1 MVLPKPPYL
10 LFVTLLAITYTLFG
24 KFSLLFAIPPGNAC
38 PVWPAA
44 GLAVA
49 SCFIYGYRAWP
60 GILIGATV
68 VNATTAVS
76 PSVALV
82 IGIGNTLEALATV
95 WLIKRYAKIDG
106 KFCYSAD
113 VFKFVMFAL
122 VGALVSSLIGS
133 TAILAAGKLTANE
146 YSQNWVTWFLGDWTG
161 ITIAAPAIITWRNS
175 AAQHWTR
182 QKSAELVLLII
193 LFCACAVF
201 VLSVSGVPLFYLFL
215 PFIIW
220 LAFRFSQSEVTKA
233 IFVLAAATVWA
244 TETGGGPLAGLPF
257 NSALL
262 LLQVFVS
269 VVGITGLALAVTV
282 DERSRTEQSLR
293 KLQEELES
301 RVVRR
306 TEQLKAAIDILR
318 QDIVVREKMQ
328 QELQTKEKQLE
339 EAQHLAHLG
348 SWNWDIVPDHLTI
361 SAEMAR
367 IYGVP
372 PDEIPLLNYDKYLD
386 YIPPEEHSLVHQ
398 VVGTGL
404 ATKQPFRY
412 EHGVIRPDGTRRELR
427 CRGAVEVD
435 AGGTPIRM
443 YGTAHDVTEEKVLEK
458 NLLEA
463 EELYR
468 KLVELSPDA
477 IYLLYGDRCAFSNS
491 AGFRLVGAKHAEQL
505 VEHSFLEFISH
516 DSRVLVADTLQQVG
530 KIENVI
536 SFEGKIVQLDGAVI
550 DAELSGI
557 SCNIKDRRSILL
569 VARDISERK
578 KAAQKI
584 QHLAHF
590 DSLTDLA
597 NRLLFKEHLQHA
609 IAHSNRTRMPLF
621 VLFVDLNRFKY
632 INDTCGH
639 NAGDQVLRECARRL
653 KDCMRDSDTIARSGG
668 DEFLILIES
677 YAGLRDISA
686 VAQKILTA
694 MERPFHVDRKEF
706 EIGASIG
713 ISTCPDDG
721 TDVETLIKHA
731 DIAMYRAKM
740 ERKSHFCFYSPS
752 MTRQSLERYAMESTL
767 RHALERGEMEL
778 YYQPKICLRTGRMSG
793 AEALIRWHHPEYGL
807 LLPNHFIY
815 LAEEIGVIADMGLW
829 AIREVCTRCRIWR
842 QHGLPEIR
850 IAINL
855 AYPQFSNERLF
866 GNIKQL
872 LDEAD
877 LPPSILELEITETMV
892 MENAEKLMHSLQ
904 QLKQYGVHLSIDD
917 FGTGYSSL
925 AYLKRLPVD
934 SVKVDRSFIKDLPAD
949 TDDAAITR
957 AVLALVHSLK
967 KLVVAE
973 GVETSEQL
981 KFLIENGCDEVQ
993 GFYFSKA
1000 LPEMEFRQFLA
1011 EKKQFAL

>member
-1 MVLPKPPYL
+1 MVLLKPSYL
-10 LFVTLLAITYTLFG
+10 LLVALLAITYTLFG
-24 KFSLLFAIPPGNAC
+24 KYSLLFAVPPGNAC
-38 PVWPAA
+38 AVWPAA

-49 SCFIYGYRAWP
+49 SCFIYGYRVWP

-76 PSVALV
+76 PSVALI
-82 IGIGNTLEALATV
+82 IGIGNTLEALITA
-95 WLIKRYAKIDG
+95 WLIKRHAKIDG
-106 KFCYSAD
+106 KFCYSTD
-113 VFKFVMFAL
+113 VFKFVQYAL
-122 VGALVSSLIGS
+122 IGALTSSLIGP
-133 TAILAAGKLTANE
+133 TAMLAGGELTADE
-146 YSQNWVTWFLGDWTG
+146 YSRNWVTWFLGDWTG
-161 ITIAAPAIITWRNS
+161 ITIAAPAIITWRSS
-175 AAQHWTR
+175 ARRHWTPL
-182 QKSAELVLLII
+182 KSMEMASFALL
-193 LFCACAVF
+193 FGACAVF
-201 VLSVSGVPLFYLFL
+201 VLTVNHAPLFYLFL
-215 PFIIW
+215 PLIIW
-220 LAFRFSQSEVTKA
+220 LAFRFTQSEVTKA
-233 IFVLAAATVWA
+233 IFLLAVTTVWA
-244 TETGGGPLAGLPF
+244 TKTGGGPLAGLPF
-257 NSALL
+257 SSALL

-269 VVGITGLALAVTV
+269 VIGITGLALAVTV
-282 DERSRTEQSLR
+282 DERARTEQSLR
-293 KLQEELES
+293 KLHEELES
-301 RVVRR
+301 CVTRR
-306 TEQLKAAIDILR
+306 TEQLKVAIDKLR
-318 QDIVVREKMQ
+318 QDIIVREKMQ
-328 QELQTKEKQLE
+328 QELQIKEKQLE

-348 SWNWDIVPDHLTI
+348 SWNWDILSDQLTI

-372 PDEIPLLNYDKYLD
+372 PNEISLLNYDKYLD
-386 YIPPEEHSLVHQ
+386 YIPPEERWLVHQ

-404 ATKQPFRY
+404 ATKESFRY
-412 EHGVIRPDGTRRELR
+412 EHGVIRPDGIRRELR
-427 CRGAVEVD
+427 CRGAIEVD
-435 AGGTPIRM
+435 TVGTPIRM
-443 YGTAHDVTEEKVLEK
+443 YGTAHDITEEKVLEK

-477 IYLLYGDRCAFSNS
+477 IYLLYDNRCAFSNS
-491 AGFRLVGAKHAEQL
+491 AGLTLVGAKKAEQVL
-505 VEHSFLEFISH
+505 ERSFLEFISH
-516 DSRVLVADTLQQVG
+516 NSKVLVADTLQQVEQ
-530 KIENVI
+530 IENVI
-536 SFEGKIVQLDGAVI
+536 SFEGKIVQLDGAAI
-550 DAELSGI
+550 DVELSGI
-557 SCNIKDRRSILL
+557 SCNIKDKRGILL

-590 DSLTDLA
+590 DALTDLA
-597 NRLLFKEHLQHA
+597 NRLLFKERLQHA

-653 KDCMRDSDTIARSGG
+653 RDCMRDSDTIARSGG

-686 VAQKILTA
+686 VAQKILAA
-694 MERPFHVDRKEF
+694 MEKPFHVDRKEF

-713 ISTCPDDG
+713 ISTGPDDG

-829 AIREVCTRCRIWR
+829 AIREVCTRCRMWR

-877 LPPSILELEITETMV
+877 LPPSVLELEITETMV

-949 TDDAAITR
+949 AEDAAITR

-973 GVETSEQL
+973 GVETKEQL
-981 KFLIENGCDEVQ
+981 TFLIENGCDEGQ
-993 GFYFSKA
+993 GFYFSNA
-1000 LPEMEFRQFLA
+1000 LQETEFRQFLA
-1011 EKKQFAL
+1011 EEKQFVL

>member
-1 MVLPKPPYL
+1 MVLLKPSYL
-10 LFVTLLAITYTLFG
+10 LLVALLAITYTLFG
-24 KFSLLFAIPPGNAC
+24 KFSLLFAIHPGNAC
-38 PVWPAA
+38 AVWPAA

-49 SCFIYGYRAWP
+49 SCFLYGYRIWP

-68 VNATTAVS
+68 ANVTTEVS
-76 PSVALV
+76 PGVALI
-82 IGIGNTLEALATV
+82 IGIGNTLAALITA

-106 KFCYSAD
+106 KFFYSAD
-113 VFKFVMFAL
+113 VFKFAL
-122 VGALVSSLIGS
+122 YASVGALTSSLIGP
-133 TAILAAGKLTANE
+133 TAMLAANELTSDE
-146 YSQNWVTWFLGDWTG
+146 YSRNWVTWFLGDWTG
-161 ITIAAPAIITWRNS
+161 ITIAAPAIITWRSS
-175 AAQHWTR
+175 ARQHWAS
-182 QKSAELVLLII
+182 QKSTEIALLAI
-193 LFCACAVF
+193 LFGACAVF
-201 VLSVSGVPLFYLFL
+201 VLTVNHAPLFYLFL
-215 PFIIW
+215 PLIIW
-220 LAFRFSQSEVTKA
+220 LAFRFTQSEVTKA
-233 IFVLAAATVWA
+233 IFLLAAITVWA
-244 TETGGGPLAGLPF
+244 TKTGGGPLAGLPF

-282 DERSRTEQSLR
+282 DERVRTEQSLR
-293 KLQEELES
+293 KLQEELEL
-301 RVVRR
+301 RVAMR
-306 TEQLKAAIDILR
+306 TEQLKAAMDTMR
-318 QDIVVREKMQ
+318 QDMIVREKMQ
-328 QELQTKEKQLE
+328 QELQIKEKQLE
-339 EAQHLAHLG
+339 EAQQLAHLG
-348 SWNWDIVPDHLTI
+348 SWNWDILPDRLTI
-361 SAEMAR
+361 SDEMAR

-372 PDEIPLLNYDKYLD
+372 PEEMSLLNYDKYLD
-386 YIPPEEHSLVHQ
+386 YIPPEERVLVHQ

-404 ATKQPFRY
+404 ATKLPFSY
-412 EHGVIRPDGTRRELR
+412 EHGVIRPNGTRRELR
-427 CRGAVEVD
+427 CRGAVEID
-435 AGGTPIRM
+435 AAGTPIRM
-443 YGTAHDVTEEKVLEK
+443 YGTAHDITEEKLLEK

-477 IYLLYGDRCAFSNS
+477 IYLLYDDCCAFSNS
-491 AGFRLVGAKHAEQL
+491 AGFRLIGAQHSEQL
-505 VEHSFLEFISH
+505 VGRSFLEFVPH
-516 DSRVLVADTLQQVG
+516 DSKVLVTDIFQQLAQT
-530 KIENVI
+530 ENVI
-536 SFEGKIVQLDGAVI
+536 SFEGKIIQFENTVI
-550 DAELSGI
+550 DAELAGI
-557 SCNIKDRRSILL
+557 ACNIRNRRGILL

-584 QHLAHF
+584 QHLAHY
-590 DSLTDLA
+590 DALTDLA
-597 NRLLFKEHLQHA
+597 NRLLFKERLQHA
-609 IAHSNRTRMPLF
+609 IARSNRTRMPLF

-632 INDTCGH
+632 INDTSGH

-653 KDCMRDSDTIARSGG
+653 HDCMRDSDTIARSGG
-668 DEFLILIES
+668 DEFLILVES

-706 EIGASIG
+706 ELGASIG

-721 TDVETLIKHA
+721 ADVETLIKHA

-778 YYQPKICLRTGRMSG
+778 YYQPKINLCTGRMSG
-793 AEALIRWHHPEYGL
+793 AEALMRWHHPEYGL
-807 LLPNHFIY
+807 LLPNQFIF

-829 AIREVCTRCRIWR
+829 AIREVCKCCRIWR
-842 QHGLPEIR
+842 QHGLPETR

-866 GNIKQL
+866 SNIKQL
-872 LDEAD
+872 LDEAG
-877 LPPSILELEITETMV
+877 LPPSILELEITESMV
-892 MENAEKLMHSLQ
+892 MQNAEKLMDTLQ

-925 AYLKRLPVD
+925 AYLKRLPAD

-949 TDDAAITR
+949 TEDAAITR

-967 KLVVAE
+967 RQVVAE
-973 GVETSEQL
+973 GVETKEQL
-981 KFLIENGCDEVQ
+981 EFLIENGCDEVQ

-1000 LPEMEFRQFLA
+1000 LPETEFRQFLA
-1011 EKKQFAL
+1011 EEKQFMF